1 LKSKII
7 NYLPYLVAIFIATN
21 ALFASFGKW
30 LFAPEDVK
38 TFIAMIGVFPLLLVW
53 SLFYGGKNNFTIVK
67 SNLYLPI
74 ALFLIW
80 CFYSLTYAVDTAS
93 ASYITYQY
101 ATMIAVFFLT
111 ANTFKNIAQIKFF
124 LNFLLLVVVLVIILA
139 ALQFYLPLNL
149 TVQNFV
155 YQAVTPAGTFGN
167 KNMLGHFLVI
177 MLPIAFSLALLSNK
191 TIKVIIY
198 TLIAVLIATMLIHI
212 NTRATWIS
220 SFVVLTML
228 VFFVFINKNNFGK
241 QFFKQK
247 ILIFVFGFALWFVF
261 INTDANGFKWRFDS
275 VSERIESTIKH
286 QNPRIPMWA
295 NTLVMIADNP
305 ALGVGVGGWRNAYPK
320 YYDSVLK
327 DSTFNESVRAERV
340 HNEYLEMIS
349 GVGLIGFA
357 IFLWAAFLIVKTILK
372 VLKSKNTI
380 KSEFYLILGIGL
392 SIVGYSIN
400 AFFSFPVRV
409 FFPAFLIM
417 AFVGIIVAVYNK
429 SQQIQFWQFSRQFGY
444 LLSVPIIML
453 GVIFAW
459 QSYNTLLSV
468 NYHYEAQAYEH
479 GKSNEYR
486 SMVFKKLL
494 KSIYYNPENSIALS
508 RLGGRTIRLGH
519 FEKGID
525 LVEKSLKTRPYHD
538 ASLLRLAMAYDV
550 SGKKD
555 MAIKT
560 LHRILAFDKRSVKA
574 HGQLARLY
582 SKTGDRKNALKHK
595 DLMDKWMLYFKDRKG
610 FGPYDKLQNYVDK
623 ELAKKELAKSNLS
636 GVPTSNQNPE

>member
-1 LKSKII
+1 VKRFLV

-38 TFIAMIGVFPLLLVW
+38 TFIAMLGVFPLLLVW
-53 SLFYGGKNNFTIVK
+53 SLFYGGKNNFTIIK

-155 YQAVTPAGTFGN
+155 YQAVVPAGTFGN

-198 TLIAVLIATMLIHI
+198 TLIAVLIATMLVHI

-228 VFFVFINKNNFGK
+228 MFFVFINKNNFGK
-241 QFFKQK
+241 QFFKKK
-247 ILIFVFGFALWFVF
+247 ILVFMLGFILWFVL

-275 VSERIESTIKH
+275 ISDRIETTIKT
-286 QNPRIPMWA
+286 QNARIPIWA

-305 ALGVGVGGWRNAYPK
+305 VLGIGVGGWRNAYPK
-320 YYDSVLK
+320 YYDSILK
-327 DSTFNESVRAERV
+327 DVAFNESVRSERA

-357 IFLWAAFLIVKTILK
+357 IFLWTAFLIVKIILK
-372 VLKSKNTI
+372 ILKSKNTT

-417 AFVGIIVAVYNK
+417 AFVGLLISKPCFGEARLRRSKASNNIK
-429 SQQIQFWQFSRQFGY
+429 FSRQFGY
-444 LLSVPIIML
+444 LLSIPIFML

-550 SGKKD
+550 SDKKD

-595 DLMDKWMLYFKDRKG
+595 DLMDKWMLYFKDRNG
-610 FGPYDKLQNYVDK
+610 FGPYDKLREYVDK
-623 ELAKKELAKSNLS
+623 ELKK
-636 GVPTSNQNPE
+636 